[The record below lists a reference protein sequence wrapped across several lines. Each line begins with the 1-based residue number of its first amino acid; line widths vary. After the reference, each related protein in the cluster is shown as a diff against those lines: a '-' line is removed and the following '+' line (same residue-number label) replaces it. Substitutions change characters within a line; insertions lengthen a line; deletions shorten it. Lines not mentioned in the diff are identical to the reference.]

1 MGESSGVSRPRIVS
15 LLPSATEIVAALGLG
30 PYLVGRSH
38 ECDFPESVAALPVCS
53 RAKVNTGAGSGAID
67 KEVKSLLEKG
77 LSLYEI
83 DLEKL
88 KELKPTH
95 IITQAQC
102 EVCAV
107 TVNEVEEAAQ
117 GLLPS
122 QPKVISLAPKR
133 FADLWA
139 DMTQVAQA
147 FNVFEEAKP
156 VIKEF
161 KLRCVSVIEKAC
173 LVKTRPK
180 VACIEWLEPLMAAG
194 NWVPEMVELAGGVS
208 LFGEAGKHSPWINWS
223 VVQEHDPEIIL
234 VMPCGFDLERTRAE
248 VNALIKQPHWN
259 DLQAVKNGKVFM
271 IDGNSYFNR
280 PGPRLVDSLEILAEL
295 LHPDLFEA
303 KYEGQ
308 GWERFVV

>member
-1 MGESSGVSRPRIVS
+1 

-38 ECDFPESVAALPVCS
+38 ECDFPESVAALPTCS
-53 RAKVNTGAGSGAID
+53 RAKVNTGAGSAAID
-67 KEVKSLLEKG
+67 TEVKSLLAKG

-83 DLEKL
+83 DLDKL

-107 TVNEVEEAAQ
+107 TVNEVEQAAQ

-139 DMTQVAQA
+139 DMAQVAQA
-147 FNVFEEAKP
+147 FNAFEEAKP

-194 NWVPEMVELAGGVS
+194 NWVPEMVDLAGGVS

-280 PGPRLVDSLEILAEL
+280 PGPRLVDSLEMLAEM

>member
-1 MGESSGVSRPRIVS
+1 MGESIPVSRPRIVS

-38 ECDFPESVAALPVCS
+38 ECDFPESVAALPACS
-53 RAKVNTGAGSGAID
+53 RAKVNTGAGSAAID
-67 KEVKSLLEKG
+67 TEVKSLLEKG

-83 DLEKL
+83 DLDKL

-107 TVNEVEEAAQ
+107 TVNEVEQAAQ

-133 FADLWA
+133 FADLWT

-147 FNVFEEAKP
+147 FNAFEEAKP
-156 VIKEF
+156 VIKEY

-194 NWVPEMVELAGGVS
+194 NWVPEMVDLAGGVS

-280 PGPRLVDSLEILAEL
+280 PGPRLVDSLEMLAEL

>member
-38 ECDFPESVAALPVCS
+38 ECDFPESVAALPACS

-67 KEVKSLLEKG
+67 TEVKSLLEKG

-83 DLEKL
+83 DLARL

-107 TVNEVEEAAQ
+107 TVNEVEQAAQ

-139 DMTQVAQA
+139 DMAQVAQA
-147 FNVFEEAKP
+147 FNAFEEAKP

-161 KLRCVSVIEKAC
+161 KLRCVAVIEKAC

-280 PGPRLVDSLEILAEL
+280 PGPRLVDSLEMLGEL
-295 LHPDLFEA
+295 LHPDMFEV